1 MVYEAII
8 HYGLKHQAEHTC
20 FATSHCQNQ
29 AVKCETYQVYLLLLG
44 RGRLFRGFL
53 RRFFFSRFLGPASCF
68 SARHFSPLLRQTP
81 VEQRYHQLSPVSIL
95 THGTCKSFP
104 NLILCCQPFLLVL
117 SRPRLGQRIPLKIS
131 WCIRWWVRSPSCQS
145 R

>member
-53 RRFFFSRFLGPASCF
+53 RRFFFSRPSSEVFQYHSEPSLLKYPFDYFSLKLHEATTQNQLVEIVAS
-68 SARHFSPLLRQTP
+68 
-81 VEQRYHQLSPVSIL
+81 E
-95 THGTCKSFP
+95 
-104 NLILCCQPFLLVL
+104 LLV
-117 SRPRLGQRIPLKIS
+117 
-131 WCIRWWVRSPSCQS
+131 IREFKSGFRHPS
-145 R
+145 